1 MSTNHRLYTTRRSAI
16 VDALVT
22 KLKLIN
28 GNGAFITDLY
38 DEVHPRLKFWDE
50 VETFPAVH
58 LNAGSETRVYQG
70 GGYKDRYLNITIRC
84 YVKESDAT
92 IALDG
97 LIEDV
102 ETLLEIHGQ
111 LEYVDKQGTAQ
122 TTHDILIISIDTD
135 EGVLEPFGVG
145 EILVQ
150 VHY

>member
-1 MSTNHRLYTTRRSAI
+1 MSTDHRLHTTRRSAI

-58 LNAGSETRVYQG
+58 LNAGSETRVYQS

-92 IALDG
+92 VALDG

-102 ETLLEIHGQ
+102 ETLLEIHGN
-111 LEYVDKQGTAQ
+111 LAYTDKQGNAQ

-145 EILVQ
+145 EILIQ

>member
-1 MSTNHRLYTTRRSAI
+1 MSINHRLYTTRRSAI

-58 LNAGSETRVYQG
+58 LNAGSETRVYQS

-145 EILVQ
+145 EILIQ

>member
-92 IALDG
+92 VALDG

-102 ETLLEIHGQ
+102 ETVLEIHGQ

>member
-1 MSTNHRLYTTRRSAI
+1 MSINHRLYTTRRSAI

-111 LEYVDKQGTAQ
+111 LEYVDKQGNTQ

-145 EILVQ
+145 EILIQ

>member
-1 MSTNHRLYTTRRSAI
+1 MSINHRLYTTRRSAI

>member
-1 MSTNHRLYTTRRSAI
+1 MSTNHRLHTTRRSAI

-92 IALDG
+92 VALDG

-102 ETLLEIHGQ
+102 ETVLEIHGK
-111 LEYVDKQGTAQ
+111 LDYTDKQGNAQ

>member
-1 MSTNHRLYTTRRSAI
+1 MSINHRLYTTRRSAI

-92 IALDG
+92 VALDG

-111 LEYVDKQGTAQ
+111 LDYTDKQGNAQ

>member
-92 IALDG
+92 VALDG

-102 ETLLEIHGQ
+102 ETVLEIHGK
-111 LEYVDKQGTAQ
+111 LDYTDKQGNAQ

>member
-1 MSTNHRLYTTRRSAI
+1 MSINHRLYTTRRSAI
-16 VDALVT
+16 IDSLVT
-22 KLKLIN
+22 KLKTIN
-28 GNGAFITDLY
+28 ATGGFLTDVY
-38 DEVHPRLKFWDE
+38 DNVHPRLKFWDE
-50 VETFPAVH
+50 VDTFPAIH

-84 YVKESDAT
+84 YVKETDAT
-92 IALDG
+92 EALDR

-102 ETLLEIHGQ
+102 ETVLEENGQ
-111 LEYVDKQGTAQ
+111 LSYADRQENIQ

-135 EGVLEPFGVG
+135 EGVLEPFGVA

>member
-1 MSTNHRLYTTRRSAI
+1 MSINHRLYTTRRSAI
-16 VDALVT
+16 IDSLVT
-22 KLKLIN
+22 KLKTIN
-28 GNGAFITDLY
+28 GTGNFLSDLY

-50 VETFPAVH
+50 VETFPAIH
-58 LNAGSETRVYQG
+58 LNAGNETRVYQG

-84 YVKESDAT
+84 YVKETDAT
-92 IALDG
+92 EALDR

-102 ETLLEIHGQ
+102 ETVLEENGQ
-111 LEYVDKQGTAQ
+111 LSYVDRQENTH

-135 EGVLEPFGVG
+135 EGVLEPFGVA